1 MDVGFILE
9 RTVPRMISIAE
20 ALRRHAQTLLLR
32 SEAVHTAHMEGRKQL
47 APPRNADRGR
57 RQARRRVSACG
68 RRPSPDAVS
77 GVECELDGDVR
88 RQLQGCRSDAI
99 IGRVRTAPHVSVVG
113 SFSS

>member
-1 MDVGFILE
+1 M
-9 RTVPRMISIAE
+9 RTGVWEAPIS
-20 ALRRHAQTLLLR
+20 
-32 SEAVHTAHMEGRKQL
+32 
-47 APPRNADRGR
+47 
-57 RQARRRVSACG
+57 
-68 RRPSPDAVS
+68 DAVS